1 MSDPAL
7 LNKMKCPMCGHDSF
21 DVVYDTLKS
30 SGDLTQKSFYKITD
44 HGIDQGVRVVR
55 CRHCELSFLNPR
67 PEQSVIIDNYVTMVD
82 EQYLREEEGRR
93 ASARYILKYLR
104 KTKKDKGV
112 LLDIGCAAGFFLDEA
127 RKDGWDVYGVEMSKW
142 AVEHAQNKLGLKNI
156 YQGLLA
162 DAALPKNFFDAV
174 VMTDVIEHLIE
185 PRAVLEEIRPL
196 LKANGVLCCNTPD
209 IGSLMS
215 RMLGAKWWGIK
226 QSHLFYFNKFTLTEL
241 LTAAGFYVSKV
252 RSHAR
257 TFSLGYW
264 VSNFVKYKPSF
275 KFLDET
281 LKKFPR
287 ISAMMVSV
295 NLGDQIEIFAR
306 KSRQLKYINEL
317 EASSGEVGSAVKKK
331 VFVVLPAYN
340 AAQTL
345 QKTLADIPKDL
356 VDEILLVDDCS
367 KDKTV
372 EVARSLGIKVFPHEK
387 NTGYGGNQ
395 KTCYQKALEM
405 GADVVVMVHPD
416 YQYDPTAIPQLIEP
430 ILKGKADAVFGSR
443 MMKGGALEGGM
454 PKWKY
459 NANILLT
466 ALENVVLGIYLTEY
480 HTGFRAYSRKY
491 LTSID
496 FEKNSDGFVFDT
508 EIIIQGVLKFMK
520 FEEVP
525 IRTRY
530 FDEASS
536 IKLWPSIVYGCNILK
551 SLLKFV
557 LHKNGWKF
565 RQFE

>member
-1 MSDPAL
+1 MVE
-7 LNKMKCPMCGHDSF
+7 NKCPMCGLDSF
-21 DVVYDTLKS
+21 DVVYDTRKS
-30 SGDLTQKSFYKITD
+30 MSVDAPISYQITC
-44 HGIDQGVRVVR
+44 HSADQEVRVVR

-67 PEQSVIIDNYVTMVD
+67 PEQNTVIDSYVNMIDEKYLQE
-82 EQYLREEEGRR
+82 EQGRR

-104 KTKKDKGV
+104 NIKADKGT

-142 AVEHAQNKLGLKNI
+142 AVDHAKNNLGLKNI
-156 YQGLLA
+156 FQGLLS
-162 DAALPKNFFDAV
+162 DAKLPKNFFDAV

-185 PRAVLEEIRPL
+185 PRAVLEEIRPI
-196 LKANGVLCCNTPD
+196 LKAKGVLCCNTPD

-215 RMLGAKWWGIK
+215 RVLGAKWWGIK
-226 QSHLFYFNKFTLTEL
+226 QAHLFYFNKFTLNQL
-241 LTAAGFYVSKV
+241 LTASGFHVTKV

-264 VSNFVKYKPSF
+264 VSNFVKYKPSL
-275 KFLDET
+275 KFYDEF

-287 ISAMMVSV
+287 LAAIMLSV
-295 NLGDQIEIFAR
+295 NLGDQIEMFAR
-306 KSRQLKYINEL
+306 KSRQLKYINEM
-317 EASSGEVGSAVKKK
+317 EVQTGEVQDPIKQK

-345 QKTLADIPKDL
+345 QKTLRDIPKDI
-356 VDEILLVDDCS
+356 VEQIILVDDCS
-367 KDKTV
+367 KDNTV
-372 EVARSLGIKVFPHEK
+372 EVARNLGIAVFSHQK

-405 GADVVVMVHPD
+405 GADIVVMVHPD

-430 ILKGKADAVFGSR
+430 IIKGRADAVFGSR

-454 PKWKY
+454 PTWKY

-491 LTSID
+491 LMSVD
-496 FEKNSDGFVFDT
+496 FKKNSDGFVFDT
-508 EIIIQGVLKFMK
+508 EIIIQGVLKFLK

-536 IKLWPSIVYGCNILK
+536 IKLWPSIVYGVNILK

-565 RQFE
+565 KQFE

>member
-1 MSDPAL
+1 ML
-7 LNKMKCPMCGHDSF
+7 EQKCPMCGHDSF
-21 DVVYDTLKS
+21 AVIYDTRKS
-30 SGDLTQKSFYKITD
+30 PDIEHKVSYQITD
-44 HGIDQGVRVVR
+44 HNADQEVRVVR

-67 PEQSVIIDNYVTMVD
+67 PPQNTVIDSYVSMVD
-82 EQYLREEEGRR
+82 EKYLQEEEGRR

-104 KTKKDKGV
+104 KTKADQGV

-127 RKDGWDVYGVEMSKW
+127 RKDGWEVYGVEMSKW
-142 AVEHAQNKLGLKNI
+142 AVDHAQNKLGLKNI
-156 YQGLLA
+156 YQGLLS
-162 DAALPKNFFDAV
+162 DAKLPKNHFDAV
-174 VMTDVIEHLIE
+174 VMTDVIEHLLD

-215 RMLGAKWWGIK
+215 RILGAKWWGIK
-226 QSHLFYFNKFTLTEL
+226 QAHLFYFNKFTLNEM
-241 LTAAGFYVSKV
+241 LTAAGFYVTKV

-264 VSNFVKYKPSF
+264 VSNFVKYKPSL
-275 KFLDET
+275 KFFDHAV
-281 LKKFPR
+281 KKFPR
-287 ISAMMVSV
+287 LSAMMVSV
-295 NLGDQIEIFAR
+295 NLGDQVEIFAR

-317 EASSGEVGSAVKKK
+317 EAANGETQLAVKKK
-331 VFVVLPAYN
+331 VIVVLPAYN
-340 AAQTL
+340 ASQTL
-345 QKTLADIPKDL
+345 QKTLADIPRDL
-356 VDEILLVDDCS
+356 VDDILLVDDCS
-367 KDKTV
+367 KDNTV
-372 EVARSLGIKVFPHEK
+372 EVARKLGIKVFPHEK

-395 KTCYQKALEM
+395 KTCYQKALEL
-405 GADVVVMVHPD
+405 GADVVIMVHPD

-430 ILKGKADAVFGSR
+430 ILKGRADAVFGSR

-454 PKWKY
+454 PTWKY

-491 LTSID
+491 LSSVD
-496 FEKNSDGFVFDT
+496 FEANSDGFVFDT

-536 IKLWPSIVYGCNILK
+536 IKLWPSIVYGLNILT